1 MNERTAR
8 VAVYNRSQGLCEVGV
23 PGYCIGVGQSVHHRK
38 NRSQGGTWDVVNL
51 LHTCGDGVRHCH
63 GWITAHPKAAH
74 RAGWAVKSYEDPA
87 DHAVKMHGRFVLLTA
102 DGRYEDLPEEA
113 D

>member
-8 VAVYNRSQGLCEVGV
+8 LAVYNRSQGLCEVGI
-23 PGYCIGVGQSVHHRK
+23 PGFCGGVGQSVHHRK
-38 NRSQGGTWDVVNL
+38 NRSQGGTWDLSNL
-51 LHTCGDGVRHCH
+51 LHTCGDGVRGCH

-74 RAGWAVKSYEDPA
+74 LAGWAVKSYEVPA
-87 DHAVKMHGRFVLLTA
+87 DRAAKLHGEFMFLTDA
-102 DGRYEDLPEEA
+102 GGIESPAKEA